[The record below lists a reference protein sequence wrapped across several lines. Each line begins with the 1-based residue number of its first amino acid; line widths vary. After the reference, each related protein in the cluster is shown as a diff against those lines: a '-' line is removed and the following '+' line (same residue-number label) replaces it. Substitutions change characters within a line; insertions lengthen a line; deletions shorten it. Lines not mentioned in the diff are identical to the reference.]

1 MVPYYIKQVRYYTMA
16 KVLKDIVSAPAT
28 KSIDELEASFCPLYP
43 AVTKS
48 PKKEDVRDYQRT
60 PEVIKLLE
68 RFGDKSKAIRGLH
81 KEGHKPGAI
90 ADMLRIRYQHVNN
103 VLNQR
108 TKS

>member
-1 MVPYYIKQVRYYTMA
+1 MS
-16 KVLKDIVSAPAT
+16 KVLKALVSAPAT
-28 KSIDELEASFCPLYP
+28 ESIDDLEAAFGPL
-43 AVTKS
+43 ATVTPTKA
-48 PKKEDVRDYQRT
+48 PKKEDVRDYQKT
-60 PEVIKLLE
+60 PEVNALLE